1 MCLHCM
7 ANTVGL
13 QCIFAATVPKYC
25 TKAPQNVAA
34 NSRGMPREILREN
47 SEGNKTVPLSICG
60 YLKILFTD
68 SSSIRSHYIP
78 FNDIIIFAN
87 LGFSGCYEKKQV
99 VHENQRKKWGWQC
112 PIWFQGL
119 RSCAVSSRLI
129 HSSSQ

>member
-1 MCLHCM
+1 M

-78 FNDIIIFAN
+78 FNDIIS
-87 LGFSGCYEKKQV
+87 LQPGFMGVAVKRKV
-99 VHENQRKKWGWQC
+99 PRENQCGKEVSLTVFN
-112 PIWFQGL
+112 PI
-119 RSCAVSSRLI
+119 SSPEKLCSAPKAYI
-129 HSSSQ
+129 SHGKQL